1 MKILHLC
8 LCGAYADDYE
18 YQDNIL
24 PLKHYEMGNEVT
36 VFVSPLTW
44 KEKGVLGERK
54 AQDYINK
61 YGYKICV
68 LSYKDGTI
76 AKSLR
81 IFKNFY
87 NKIEEEN
94 PDVIFCHG
102 GLFYSY
108 PKLVEYVKK
117 HKNVRLYLDSHI
129 DTNISGI
136 EQKKGFAKV
145 KRYCAYR
152 FFWGHCVRRISRYSK
167 KVWGVTPA
175 RVDFLMNVFR
185 VPKSKVGLLVMGG
198 NESAIQFDKREILRK
213 ELRSKAGI
221 AENAFVCVT
230 AGKFDRFKNI
240 PELINAFK
248 NMQKPNIVLVML
260 GAADNEMQSEIVQLK
275 KNMSNIYDEG
285 WCDTKTIYDWFLASD
300 LAVFPG
306 RHSVLWEQAVATG
319 LPCCI
324 RRAKGMEHVD
334 VGGNCM
340 FMDNIEPH
348 YMANMLEY
356 IATNKEVYDKMLMV
370 ARNKGI
376 KEFSYMEIAKRSIE
390 ERM

>member
-1 MKILHLC
+1 MKVLHLC
-8 LCGAYADDYE
+8 LCGAYADNYE

-24 PLKHYEMGNEVT
+24 PLKHFEMGNEVT

-44 KEKGVLGERK
+44 EENGALGERE
-54 AQDYINK
+54 ACDYINEH
-61 YGYKICV
+61 GYKICV
-68 LSYKDGTI
+68 LSYKNSKM
-76 AKSLR
+76 AKPLR
-81 IFKNFY
+81 LFENLYTRIG
-87 NKIEEEN
+87 EEK

-108 PKLVEYVKK
+108 PELIKYLRK

-136 EQKKGFAKV
+136 DQRQGAAKFR
-145 KRYCAYR
+145 RYCAYR
-152 FFWGHCVRRISRYSK
+152 FFWGHCVRRLSNYAR

-175 RVDFLMNVFR
+175 RVNFLVNVFK
-185 VPKSKVGLLVMGG
+185 VPKSKVDLLVMGG
-198 NESAIQFDKREILRK
+198 NESAIQFEKRESLRK
-213 ELRSKAGI
+213 ELRNRAGI
-221 AENAFVCVT
+221 PDDAFVCVT

-240 PELINAFK
+240 PELLNAF
-248 NMQKPNIVLVML
+248 NIIGDTNIVLVLL
-260 GAADNEMQSEIVQLK
+260 GAPDAEMKDEITQLK
-275 KNMSNIYDEG
+275 ENMSNVYDEG

-324 RRAKGMEHVD
+324 HRAKGMEHVD
-334 VGGNCM
+334 VGGNCV
-340 FMDNIEPH
+340 FMDSIDPSDI
-348 YMANMLEY
+348 AKTIRY
-356 IATNKEVYDKMLMV
+356 IATNKEKYNRMLAV
-370 ARNKGI
+370 ARSKGI

-390 ERM
+390 ETM